1 MPLFYQPDILSNHL
15 TEEDTRHAVK
25 VLRLTEGD
33 KIELTDGKGNFHV
46 AQLTTDAKKGAFKIL
61 ESKSIPKKKFSIHLA
76 VAPTK
81 NSDRAEWMVEKCTE
95 IGIDKI
101 TFLLCDKSERKSIN
115 LERIQ
120 KVAISALKQSQQA
133 WLPEVSGMVRFIDFI
148 SRSTEAQKFIAYID
162 LQNQTHLKQVAKP
175 NDEILVLIGPEGD
188 FSKEEL
194 DIATSNNF
202 IKVSLGENR
211 LRTETAVVVS
221 CSILNSL

>member
-1 MPLFYQPDILSNHL
+1 M
-15 TEEDTRHAVK
+15 
-25 VLRLTEGD
+25 LRLTEGD

-46 AQLTTDAKKGAFKIL
+46 AQLTTDTKKGAFKIL
-61 ESKSIPKKKFSIHLA
+61 ESKSVAKKKFSIHLA

-81 NSDRAEWMVEKCTE
+81 NSDRVEWMVEKCTE

-101 TFLLCDKSERKSIN
+101 TFLLCHKSERKSIN

-120 KVAISALKQSQQA
+120 KVAISALKQSHQA
-133 WLPEVSGMVRFIDFI
+133 WLPEITGMVRFNDFV
-148 SRSTEAQKFIAYID
+148 SRSTEAQKFTAYVD

-175 NDEILVLIGPEGD
+175 TDEILVLIGPEGD